1 MSPRTDLAAL
11 LDAAAPA
18 NVTVF
23 AEEPINPPAL
33 PAFLVR
39 PGSPYREPS
48 QVPQCDERWTMEVL
62 ALVPVDTVKALDAL
76 DALITIGRDVVR
88 GMAYASYRGVR
99 SAPTLISIGGKPMRG
114 AVVELDV
121 EVPEG

>member
-11 LDAAAPA
+11 LDGAAPA

-33 PAFLVR
+33 PAYLVR
-39 PGSPYREPS
+39 PGSPNREAS
-48 QVPQCDERWTMEVL
+48 DIPQCDERWSLEIL
-62 ALVPVDTVKALDAL
+62 ALVPVDTIRSLDAL
-76 DALITIGRDVVR
+76 DALITTGRNVVR
-88 GMAYASYRGVR
+88 AMPYAAYRGVR
-99 SAPTLISIGGKPMRG
+99 SAPTLITIGGKQMRG
-114 AVVELDV
+114 AVIDLDV

>member
-39 PGSPYREPS
+39 PGAPYREPS
-48 QVPQCDERWTMEVL
+48 QVPQCDERWSLEIL

-76 DALITIGRDVVR
+76 DALITIGRNVVR

-99 SAPTLISIGGKPMRG
+99 SAPALITIGGKPMRG
-114 AVVELDV
+114 AVVHLDV

>member
-11 LDAAAPA
+11 LDVAAPA

-33 PAFLVR
+33 PAYLVR

-48 QVPQCDERWTMEVL
+48 DIPQCDERWSLEIL
-62 ALVPVDTVKALDAL
+62 ALVPVDTIRSLDAL
-76 DALITIGRDVVR
+76 DALITTARNVVR
-88 GMAYASYRGVR
+88 GMAYAVYRGVR
-99 SAPTLISIGGKPMRG
+99 SAPTLITIGGKQMRG
-114 AVVELDV
+114 AVIDLDV